1 MHRRY
6 SPAAARRACAW
17 LRLAPLAAVAL
28 GGCTRA
34 GEGLAPR
41 SFDRPWV
48 PATSASGEILP
59 VPTGKAAAVLPG
71 GYVLPENPAL
81 ATLPAA
87 PETDPQH
94 VYTLAELLDLAHT
107 ANPGL
112 RVAWYEA
119 RSAALVPGIIRASH
133 GPRIAATGVGG
144 GVVSSSYLGKGANGE
159 DRDSSGGTAVAAIS
173 LEWLLFDFGGREAQ
187 IAAARQQAL
196 VADIAFTAEHQQVT
210 HQVALAY
217 YDDVAAR
224 ARSANADRAVE
235 LAAQVQASAEA
246 RFRRGVG
253 TTMEAAQTRQAAAQ
267 LRLAAVQARAAA
279 TDARLRLITAIG
291 LPPFTKLRIADAA
304 DRTLSPAMAELAED
318 AVAKALSRR
327 PDMLA
332 ALASRKASE
341 ESVLAARA
349 DFKPKIFASGTASH
363 IRGNRD
369 LTTLPG
375 AGGESATLNVFGR
388 RTSGSVL
395 VGLRVPLYDGGL
407 RAARLEQARDRV
419 EGASAKLEATRNR
432 AVLEIVTAENG
443 LRAALEANAAAEESR
458 SAARTSFAA
467 AFAAYGSGVGA
478 VAEVSLAQQQ
488 LLAAENAVSDARA
501 SALRAA
507 ATLALA
513 TGTLGAAPE

>member
-1 MHRRY
+1 MHRRF
-6 SPAAARRACAW
+6 SPAAARRPRIW
-17 LRLAPLAAVAL
+17 LRLAPLAVVVL
-28 GGCTRA
+28 GGCTRP
-34 GEGLAPR
+34 GDRLAPQ
-41 SFDRPWV
+41 SFDHPWT

-59 VPTGKAAAVLPG
+59 VPADKTATASVG

-87 PETDPQH
+87 PDTDPQH
-94 VYTLAELLDLAHT
+94 VYSLTELVALAHT
-107 ANPGL
+107 ANPSV

-119 RSAALVPGIIRASH
+119 RSAAMLPGIISAGH
-133 GPRIAATGVGG
+133 GPRISATGVGG
-144 GVVSSSYLGKGANGE
+144 GVVSSGYLGKGAAGE
-159 DRDSSGGTAVAAIS
+159 DQDANGGTAVAAIS

-187 IAAARQQAL
+187 IAAARQQAM

-224 ARSANADRAVE
+224 SRSANADRAVE

-253 TTMEAAQTRQAAAQ
+253 TTMEAAQTRQATAQ

-291 LPPFTKLRIADAA
+291 LPSFTKLRIADTG
-304 DRTLSPAMAELAED
+304 DRTLAPAMADMAEE

-341 ESVLAARA
+341 EGVLAARA

-375 AGGESATLNVFGR
+375 TGGESATLNVSAR

-395 VGLRVPLYDGGL
+395 VGLRVPLFDGGL

-419 EGASAKLEATRNR
+419 EGASARLEATRNR

-443 LRAALEANAAAEESR
+443 LRAALETNAAAEESR
-458 SAARTSFAA
+458 SAARTSFDA
-467 AFAAYGSGVGA
+467 AFAAYKNGVGA
-478 VAEVSLAQQQ
+478 IAEVNLAQQQ

-513 TGTLGAAPE
+513 TGTLGAAPR